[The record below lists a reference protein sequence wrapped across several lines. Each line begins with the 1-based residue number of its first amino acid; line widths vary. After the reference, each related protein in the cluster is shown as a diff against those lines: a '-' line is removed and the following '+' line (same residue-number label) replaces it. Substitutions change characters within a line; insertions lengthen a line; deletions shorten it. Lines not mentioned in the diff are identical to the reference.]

1 MILQDKPSLY
11 YDVREGKPIN
21 ILDFYF
27 RNFIFVQSV
36 VYLCKIL
43 RQ

>member
-1 MILQDKPSLY
+1 MILQDKPSLF

-27 RNFIFVQSV
+27 RNFYFRSV
-36 VYLCKIL
+36 SSLFM
-43 RQ
+43 